1 MYRPIP
7 EGQMQTAVIM
17 TDKTEDITTI
27 TVTLRTIIRTAFALM
42 KIQKLQKQTN
52 LKKTNIMKKIIKVFG
67 VHYFP
72 V

>member
-1 MYRPIP
+1 
-7 EGQMQTAVIM
+7 M

-27 TVTLRTIIRTAFALM
+27 TVTLRTIIRTAFVLM
-42 KIQKLQKQTN
+42 KIQKIQKQMNLKNRKLPKQTN
-52 LKKTNIMKKIIKVFG
+52 SKKTNIMKKIIKVFG